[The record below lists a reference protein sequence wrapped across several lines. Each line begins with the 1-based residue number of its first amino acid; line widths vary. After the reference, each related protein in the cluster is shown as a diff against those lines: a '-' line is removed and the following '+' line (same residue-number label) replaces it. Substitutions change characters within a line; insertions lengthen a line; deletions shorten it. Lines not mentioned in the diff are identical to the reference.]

1 MSRQTIRWGIFLV
14 LTVFVVSQLS
24 NVSAQPPGVTPRV
37 VIVEPDVVI
46 DFETDGFQITPLDD
60 QQISIPF
67 TANNTFINF
76 GFDLNDDLI
85 IDTPALFERY
95 GEDGT
100 DSFIVSRCGEE
111 EVESLWDVDCT
122 PDGQGGDFFLRNPE
136 NVSLLAG
143 HDLIIEYTGALP
155 NSLSGQIWD
164 VDFRGEDLSD
174 AYLIEA
180 LDTDGNLLREVS
192 ISKFDL
198 PSSLDGL
205 PFSFSLVTTNPIR
218 RVRIS
223 SKNVGALG
231 FDNFT
236 PVRNLSR
243 FNQIS
248 QIYLESLGCERQG
261 TVRSG
266 GSDIKSAITINNQSD
281 EPVKM
286 IPINE
291 SGFRGLPIVL
301 EPGRARIKPGFETDV
316 WLVTSMDNRCLALVE
331 LTKFSGFLYLL

>member
-1 MSRQTIRWGIFLV
+1 MLHNTSRWGLFFLLV
-14 LTVFVVSQLS
+14 LFVVIQLPITY
-24 NVSAQPPGVTPRV
+24 AQPPGVTPRV
-37 VIVEPDVVI
+37 VIVEPDVII
-46 DFETDGFQITPLDD
+46 DFESDGFEIAPQDNQRMIV
-60 QQISIPF
+60 PF

-100 DSFIVSRCGEE
+100 DSFIVSRCGDQDIEAA
-111 EVESLWDVDCT
+111 WDVDCT

-136 NVSLLAG
+136 SVSLLSG

-155 NSLSGQIWD
+155 NSLSGQLWD

-180 LDTDGNLLREVS
+180 FDTQGVLLREVA

-205 PFSFSLVTTNPIR
+205 PFTFSLVTTNPIR

-223 SKNVGALG
+223 SNNVGALG

-236 PVRNLSR
+236 PVRNLGR

-248 QIYLESLGCERQG
+248 HIYLVPLGCERQG
-261 TVRSG
+261 SVRSG
-266 GSDIKSAITINNQSD
+266 NSDTQSAITINNQTD

-286 IPINE
+286 IPIDSN
-291 SGFRGLPIVL
+291 GFRDLPIVL
-301 EPGRARIKPGFETDV
+301 EPGRARIRPGFETDV
-316 WLVTSMDNRCLALVE
+316 WIVTSMDNRCLALVE
-331 LTKFSGFLYLL
+331 LTKISGFLYIL